1 LDINTATRE
10 VFPVP
15 EERRLDSNDPVVI
28 DLLQRVSRL
37 EARVDALEKAIGEL
51 RAKIDS
57 IDTRTWYILSGVI
70 LSILVQVLMRLI
82 H

>member
-1 LDINTATRE
+1 
-10 VFPVP
+10 VP

-70 LSILVQVLMRLI
+70 LSILIQVLMRLI